1 MPRVTPRERWASVP
15 AAPPSSPQSR
25 PVSGSPRQSAPVDPD
40 LERLLTSFES
50 CYVWKYGP
58 VKEELRARY
67 SKAKREQWN
76 GAEDLDWSI
85 EVDPEIPLLP
95 PEINPLNDYA
105 PYRKMSDREQKNVQH
120 GMVAWQL
127 SQFMHGEQGALIVA
141 SQLVGAVPWM
151 EAKFYASSQTMDE
164 ARHVEVFSRWR
175 PLRIF
180 IRSRPKNS

>member
-1 MPRVTPRERWASVP
+1 M
-15 AAPPSSPQSR
+15 
-25 PVSGSPRQSAPVDPD
+25 
-40 LERLLTSFES
+40 
-50 CYVWKYGP
+50 
-58 VKEELRARY
+58 KEELRARY